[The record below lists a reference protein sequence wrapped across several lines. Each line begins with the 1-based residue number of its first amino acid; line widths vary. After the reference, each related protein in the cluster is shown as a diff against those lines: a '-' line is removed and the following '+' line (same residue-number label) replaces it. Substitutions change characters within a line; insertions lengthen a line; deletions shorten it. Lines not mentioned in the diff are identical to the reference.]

1 MASLPPLSFEFFPPH
16 TDQAVSDLQKT
27 GKVLSGYKPDFFSVT
42 FGAGGGTRE
51 LTVETVRELGDRTGI
66 EVAPHISCVGAS
78 RETIL
83 HSLTIYFEMGVKR
96 IVVLRGDLPSGDIG
110 VGEFRFASDLVEF
123 IRLEKGKNFRIE
135 VAAYPEVHPQSVNA
149 SSDLENFKRK
159 VDAGANS
166 AITQFFY
173 NVDAYNR
180 FVENCECMG
189 ISIPIVPGVMPITN
203 YRNLSRF
210 ASSCGAEIPRWLDKR
225 LLEYEEDLE
234 SLRSFGVDVVTKL
247 CERLIA
253 DGAPG
258 LHFFSMNKHS
268 SASAICDFL
277 GYGCEVV
284 E

>member
-1 MASLPPLSFEFFPPH
+1 MALLPQLSFEFFPPR
-16 TDQAVSDLQKT
+16 TDQAVSDLKQTSKI
-27 GKVLSGYKPDFFSVT
+27 LAGYNPEFFSVT

-51 LTVETVRELGDRTGI
+51 LTTETVRELGGRTGI

-78 RETIL
+78 REAIL
-83 HSLTIYFEMGVKR
+83 HSLAVYFEMGVKR

-123 IRLEKGKNFRIE
+123 IRFKKGKSFRIE
-135 VAAYPEVHPQSVNA
+135 VAAYPEFHPQSVNA
-149 SSDLENFKRK
+149 SSDLLNFKRK

-173 NVDAYNR
+173 NVDSYTR
-180 FVENCECMG
+180 LIENCEKLG

-210 ASSCGAEIPRWLDKR
+210 ASVCGAEIPRWLDKR

-253 DGAPG
+253 AGAPG
-258 LHFFSMNKHS
+258 LHFFSLNKHS
-268 SASAICDFL
+268 SISAICDFL
-277 GYGCEVV
+277 GYGYDAV